1 VGAGRHRAPTA
12 GHRGAPPFRKDTAL
26 TSATVSATPTRN
38 QALFLPLR
46 RQRLGERAGYR
57 VWLPEEQRVEWLPG
71 TLALIVCDVWLR
83 HECRGAEERMAR
95 LLPRM
100 DELIGSLRDAGVLI
114 VHAPSGTIPVYE
126 GQPARERVLAV
137 PAVEPPPDLAHD
149 DPPLPVDNADACD
162 TVPDHDHPKHERGMP
177 YPHTRQH
184 DAITIDQERDVVSA
198 DGRELYSY
206 FRHRGI
212 EHVLEMGVHTNMC
225 ILNRTF
231 SIKQMVRWGVDIALV
246 RDLTDAMYNPARPPY
261 VSHEEGTRLV
271 VEFIEKFW
279 CPTVTSD
286 QVLAA
291 VRRGGGS

>member
-1 VGAGRHRAPTA
+1 MPSAP
-12 GHRGAPPFRKDTAL
+12 
-26 TSATVSATPTRN
+26 VSATPARN
-38 QALFLPLR
+38 QALSLPLR
-46 RQRLGERAGYR
+46 RQRLGEREGYR
-57 VWLPEEQRVEWLPG
+57 VWLPDEQRVEWHPG

-100 DELIGSLRDAGVLI
+100 DELIASLRDAGALI
-114 VHAPSGTIPVYE
+114 AHAPSGTVPVYE

-149 DPPLPVDNADACD
+149 DPPLPVDSADACD

-184 DAITIDQERDVVSA
+184 DAISIDQERDVISA
-198 DGRELYSY
+198 DGRELYGY

-212 EHVLEMGVHTNMC
+212 AHVLELGVHANMC
-225 ILNRTF
+225 VLNRTF
-231 SIKQMVRWGVDIALV
+231 SIKPMVHRGMDIALV

-271 VEFIEKFW
+271 VEYIEKFW

-291 VRRGGGS
+291 VRRGGGA